1 MLAKCFGPGL
11 STQRSK
17 LFHCHD
23 STLPACTQIV
33 KGNFNFL
40 VDIAPSFTD
49 KTLMVEPLASFAN
62 RKSQKTGGKSRGLL
76 QAYELRE
83 LAHTMATQ
91 LGQVEQDD
99 NVDKASRAREVSALI
114 RAWSEADDHVR
125 IHRNK
130 PLPGSLRPVAKVK
143 RGAKLSLAPVPTPQ
157 APAAPIIPQP
167 V

>member
-1 MLAKCFGPGL
+1 
-11 STQRSK
+11 
-17 LFHCHD
+17 
-23 STLPACTQIV
+23 V
-33 KGNFNFL
+33 
-40 VDIAPSFTD
+40 PSFTD

-83 LAHTMATQ
+83 LAHTMAMQ

-143 RGAKLSLAPVPTPQ
+143 RGPKPSLAPVPSAAPAPMTPQ
-157 APAAPIIPQP
+157 ENQPTEARIIEKPNDFSTEVQPQ
-167 V
+167 